1 MKVLLSAY
9 ACEPNRGSE
18 SAVGWSWA
26 LELAKSGVTVQVI
39 TRANN
44 KGLIEAALTSFKYA
58 DNLTFIYYDL
68 PRRYSWWKKGGRG
81 VYLYYLL
88 WQWKAASLAKDIH
101 LKESFDLVHHVTFV
115 TVRQPSFMGRL
126 GIPFILGP
134 IAGGECAPWRLR
146 LSYSFKGFVKDLLR
160 DIANILVRFD
170 PMMHYSFSKAHAIYV
185 TSRETKNVI
194 PKRYHSK
201 VQVELAIGFDKSCLK
216 RIPLSHNAGSSAFKI
231 LYVGQFRYLKGMDL
245 GIRAFAKVLKT
256 NPEAQLT
263 LVGHGEEE
271 RRWRDLAIK
280 LKVSNNV
287 TWIPWLSQQQLSEVY
302 QQHNIFLFP
311 SLHDSGGLVVLE
323 ALSWGLPVV
332 CLDIG
337 GPGVIVDKNCGYK
350 VSVFGRRTEEVVLD
364 LSEGLISI
372 ADNVNNLSDRVIH
385 RTTAFSFTKKAQK
398 LYQQC
403 K

>member
-18 SAVGWSWA
+18 SEVGWSWA
-26 LELAKSGVTVQVI
+26 LELAKSGVTVYVI

-44 KGLIEAALTSFKYA
+44 KEQIETARASFKYA

-68 PRRYSWWKKGGRG
+68 PRRYSWWKKGSRG

-88 WQWKAASLAKDIH
+88 WQWNAASLAKKIH
-101 LKESFDLVHHVTFV
+101 FKENFDRVHHVTFV

-134 IAGGECAPWRLR
+134 IAGGERAPWRLR
-146 LSYSFKGFVKDLLR
+146 LSFSFKGFVKDLLR

-185 TSRETKNVI
+185 TSRETKDVI
-194 PKRYHSK
+194 PKRYHPK
-201 VQVELAIGFDKSCLK
+201 VQVELAIGFDTSCLK
-216 RIPLSHNAGSSAFKI
+216 RLQPSHNASSSAFKI
-231 LYVGQFRYLKGMDL
+231 LYVGRFTYFKGMDL

-271 RRWRDLAIK
+271 QRWQDLAIK
-280 LKVSNNV
+280 LKISNNV
-287 TWIPWLSQQQLSEVY
+287 TWVPWLSQQQLSEVY

-323 ALSWGLPVV
+323 ALSWGLPII
-332 CLDIG
+332 CLDLG
-337 GPGVIVDKNCGYK
+337 GPGVIVESTCGEK
-350 VSVFGRRTEEVVLD
+350 IQVIGMSRATVVNNLANA
-364 LSEGLISI
+364 LISI
-372 ADNVNNLSDRVIH
+372 NNDKDRFVEM
-385 RTTAFSFTKKAQK
+385 TKNKNTSYCFK
-398 LYQQC
+398 TKIKNIYGID
-403 K
+403 